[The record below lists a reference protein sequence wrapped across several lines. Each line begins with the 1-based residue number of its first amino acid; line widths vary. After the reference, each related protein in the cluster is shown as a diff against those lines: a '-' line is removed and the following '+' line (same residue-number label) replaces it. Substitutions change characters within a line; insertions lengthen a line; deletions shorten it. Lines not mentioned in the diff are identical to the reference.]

1 MNVNQFRSEHKGED
15 NQSCKKLATNPVLHK
30 RSKHID
36 TKYHFMRER
45 VDDNSI
51 KLIYTPTDEMA
62 ADLLTK
68 SLPQQK
74 VEQHREQL
82 LGESRFLPS
91 GNNLSG
97 VLERRKELRKYLRP

>member
-1 MNVNQFRSEHKGED
+1 MEAIYQVFILNRFNF
-15 NQSCKKLATNPVLHK
+15 
-30 RSKHID
+30 I
-36 TKYHFMRER
+36 RER

-51 KLIYTPTDEMA
+51 KLIYTLTNELE

-74 VEQHREQL
+74 VEEHREQL

-91 GNNLSG
+91 GTHIRQSEWNIG
-97 VLERRKELRKYLRP
+97 AQKRT